1 MTKKLTLI
9 DGNSLLFR
17 AYYATVF
24 PGAPIMSNKE
34 GYPTNAVFAFA
45 NMINKILSTLKYDEY
60 IMVAFD
66 TDRKTFRTDI
76 YKEYKANR
84 SSVPEDLV
92 KQFPLARTL
101 LDALGIFRYEIK
113 GYEADDIIGTISSI
127 ASKEN
132 FETTIY
138 TSDRDYLQLVDKNTT
153 VNILKKGLSDIM
165 VMTPESVKETYG
177 FEPLRIIDYK
187 GLRGDPSDNLPGIP
201 GVGDKTAVKLINEYN
216 TLENIIEAAK
226 AMTSKV
232 GQNIVENAKIGL
244 ICRDLAII
252 NREVPIEFTLNDL
265 KYDGYDFTK
274 INNFAQ
280 QYELRQFLNR
290 LPKKWKRTNP
300 LEEDVEVKEIK
311 TLSDIKLGEEI
322 SISIDIDPNEEYFK
336 AEIYGFAL
344 SDGKN
349 VYYIALVDAL
359 KDENF
364 KNMLADEQIKKYVY
378 NAKMIEVAIHK
389 YGLKINGI
397 KGDILL
403 AAYLIDSAL
412 NSTDIVNVMA
422 SFGVDVSN
430 DDSNLT
436 LFDNQDIKRSGK
448 IAIATFAL
456 KDRIDKELKN
466 IHALE
471 LYENI
476 ELPLSHVLAKMEIE
490 GFPLDK
496 ECLDKF
502 GNQFKDKIK
511 ILEEEIYALAGT
523 KFNIASPKQLAE
535 ILFVKLGLPD
545 RKNGSTG
552 QDILK
557 DLLPN
562 HPIIEKVIEYR
573 KYAKLNSTYVEGFK
587 PHIYSDGKIH
597 ALFNQAQTTTGRL
610 SSSSPNLQNISVRD
624 EEGKQIRKAFYYKD
638 EDYLILSLDYSQIE
652 LRILAALSHSKP
664 LIEIFNNNE
673 DIHESTAKKVFKKDV
688 ITSDERRK
696 AKAVNFGII
705 YGISDWGLSEQIN
718 TSVKEAR
725 DIINSFF
732 EAFQDVALFL
742 RQIVLEASKE
752 GYVSTLFGRR
762 RYLRDFNSSNYQT
775 REFAKRAAMNAPI
788 QGTAADLIKIAMI
801 NVDKLLEDGNYKT
814 KMVLQIHDE
823 LIFKIHKDEIDSL
836 LPLIKQTM
844 ENVKQIGVPLVVEGG
859 CGKTF
864 FDAK

>member
-226 AMTSKV
+226 TMTSKV

>member
-1 MTKKLTLI
+1 MSKKLILI

-17 AYYATVF
+17 AYYATAF

-45 NMINKILSTLKYDEY
+45 NMINKILSTLKGDEH

-66 TDRKTFRTDI
+66 TDRKTFRTEI
-76 YKEYKANR
+76 YSDYKANR

-113 GYEADDIIGTISSI
+113 GYEADDIIGTISLH
-127 ASKEN
+127 ASKN
-132 FETTIY
+132 NYETTIY
-138 TSDRDYLQLVDKNTT
+138 TSDRDYLQLVDENTT

-165 VMTPESVKETYG
+165 VMTPESVKEIYG
-177 FEPLRIIDYK
+177 FEPLQIIDYK

-201 GVGDKTAVKLINEYN
+201 GVGDKTAVKLINEYKS
-216 TLENIIEAAK
+216 LENIIEAAK
-226 AMTSKV
+226 TMTSKV
-232 GQNIVENAKIGL
+232 GQNIVENAKLGL

-252 NREVPIEFTLNDL
+252 NREVPIEFTLDDL
-265 KYDGYDFTK
+265 KYDGYDFNK
-274 INNFAQ
+274 INTFAQ

-290 LPKKWKRTNP
+290 LPKKFKRVNP
-300 LEEDVEVKEIK
+300 LEQEIEVKEIQ
-311 TLSDIKLGEEI
+311 TLANINLNKEI
-322 SISIDIDPNEEYFK
+322 SIALDLNTNDAYFK
-336 AEIYGFAL
+336 AEIYGFAI
-344 SDGKN
+344 SEGKN
-349 VYYIALVDAL
+349 VYYIKLLDAI
-359 KDENF
+359 KDETF
-364 KNMLADEQIKKYVY
+364 KNILEDANIAKYVY
-378 NAKMIEVAIHK
+378 NAKMIEVAIYK

-403 AAYLIDSAL
+403 AAYILDSAL
-412 NSTDIVNVMA
+412 NSTDIINVMA

-430 DDSNLT
+430 NETELS
-436 LFDNQDIKRSGK
+436 LFDNQDIKRCGK
-448 IAIATFAL
+448 IALAIFAL
-456 KDRIDKELKN
+456 KERINKDLKN
-466 IHALE
+466 IHALD
-471 LYENI
+471 LYEKI

-490 GFPLDK
+490 GFPLDA

-502 GNQFKDKIK
+502 GDQFKSKIK
-511 ILEEEIYALAGT
+511 KLEEEIYSLANT
-523 KFNIASPKQLAE
+523 KFNISSPKQLAE
-535 ILFVKLGLPD
+535 VLFTQLGFPD
-545 RKNGSTG
+545 RKSGSTG
-552 QDILK
+552 QEVLK
-557 DLLPN
+557 DLLHY

-573 KYAKLNSTYVEGFK
+573 KYTKLNSTYVEGFK
-587 PHIYSDGKIH
+587 PHIYPDGKIH

-652 LRILAALSHSKP
+652 LRILAALSNSKQ
-664 LIEIFNNNE
+664 LIDIFNNDE

-688 ITSDERRK
+688 VSSDERRK

-725 DIINSFF
+725 EIINSFF
-732 EAFQDVALFL
+732 EAFDDVAQFL
-742 RQIVLEASKE
+742 KKIVLEASKE
-752 GYVSTLFGRR
+752 GFVSTLFGRR

-801 NVDKLLEDGNYKT
+801 NVDRLLENGNYRS

-823 LIFKIHKDEIDSL
+823 LIFKIHKDEKDTL

-844 ENVKQIGVPLVVEGG
+844 ENVKQIGVPLKVEGG